1 MKIGKKICLGI
12 LLSGSLLM
20 LSGCGRELVR
30 TEKIE
35 DIGTVKDINYNSS
48 YTTMMPICTGKSVT
62 LVPQTHPEDYDTIV
76 EYKGVQ
82 YNLGSPELYKYVKD
96 NNKINKNVKCSI
108 ETEYYDDGTSR
119 TQIVK
124 VEGIDG

>member
-12 LLSGSLLM
+12 LLSGTLL
-20 LSGCGRELVR
+20 LSGCGRELIR

-35 DIGTVKDINYNSS
+35 DVGMVKSIDYSPS
-48 YTTMMPICTGKSVT
+48 YTTMMPICTDKSVT
-62 LVPQTHPEDYDTIV
+62 IIPQNHPEDYDTII

-82 YNLGSPELYKYVKD
+82 YNLGSPKLYKYIKD
-96 NNKINKNVKCSI
+96 NNKIKKDVKCSI